1 MATKEKDNSDRLTK
15 TTTPVEKELNGETIK
30 AQLQESVDY
39 HNKLVQ
45 EKERLLGELNKV
57 ESLLNQNIGKI
68 NSEQGIINEYFATEA
83 PSDNGAA

>member
-1 MATKEKDNSDRLTK
+1 MATKEKGDGLTTK
-15 TTTPVEKELNGETIK
+15 TMTPVEKELNEETIK

-39 HNKLVQ
+39 HNKLVA

-57 ESLLNQNIGKI
+57 DTALNQSIGKI
-68 NSEQGIINEYFATEA
+68 NSEQGILNDYFAKDA

>member
-1 MATKEKDNSDRLTK
+1 MATKEKNNSDGLTK

-39 HNKLVQ
+39 HNKLIQ

-57 ESLLNQNIGKI
+57 ESALNQSIGKI
-68 NSEQGIINEYFATEA
+68 NSEQGIINEYFATNA
-83 PSDNGAA
+83 PSDNGSA

>member
-1 MATKEKDNSDRLTK
+1 MASKEKNSDQLTK
-15 TTTPVEKELNGETIK
+15 TTTPVEKELNEETIK
-30 AQLQESVDY
+30 AKLQGSVDY
-39 HNKLVQ
+39 HNKLVA

-68 NSEQGIINEYFATEA
+68 NSEQGIIKEYFATDA